1 MEKKK
6 YIELMNKDID
16 KTITFS
22 EKEEL
27 NQYLTENPDANIL
40 YNELLKT
47 ENLLDKLPEGEPSI
61 NLKKK
66 ILNSIDYSLYS
77 TKQNKPKL
85 LNYISAIISGTRTKL
100 AVSFAVG
107 LVAGIIILTV
117 IFYDSSFNNQP
128 EINKTYGTMG
138 LNNANVVESVT
149 VNTNDISGKIDISK
163 GTNLYGFNVNLNSL
177 KKYNL
182 QIEYNPKNVIF
193 DNFSLANLDYV
204 QIDKGVGYIHISGSE
219 TPSYSLTF
227 STKGSIPDKFTIK
240 IFSSEKKLFVQEIFL
255 TNN

>member
-16 KTITFS
+16 KTITSS
-22 EKEEL
+22 EKDDL
-27 NQYLTENPDANIL
+27 NQYLTENPDANII
-40 YNELLKT
+40 YNDLLKT

-66 ILNSIDYSLYS
+66 ILNSIDYNLYS
-77 TKQNKPKL
+77 NKKKQSSL
-85 LNYISAIISGTRTKL
+85 LNYLSAIFSGVKTKL

-107 LVAGIIILTV
+107 FAAGVIILTI
-117 IFYDSSFNNQP
+117 IFYKTSFNNQQDV
-128 EINKTYGTMG
+128 NKTYGTMG
-138 LNNANVVESVT
+138 LANVVESVT

-163 GTNLYGFNVNLNSL
+163 GTNQYGFNVNLNSL

-182 QIEYNPKNVIF
+182 QIDYNPKNVIF
-193 DNFSLANLDYV
+193 DNFSLKNLDYV
-204 QIDKGVGYIHISGSE
+204 QIDKGIGYIHISGSE

-240 IFSSEKKLFVQEIFL
+240 IFSGEKILFVQEIFL